1 MQLVIPYSLTSCTDC
16 RINVTV
22 FDSVLGEVGRN
33 FMLHLPASY
42 DPSNSLAT
50 PLVLDFPPY
59 MTGAAWEMSSKY
71 WKQVADQDDDG
82 DVLAIAPL

>member
-1 MQLVIPYSLTSCTDC
+1 M
-16 RINVTV
+16 
-22 FDSVLGEVGRN
+22 GEVGRN

-59 MTGAAWEMSSKY
+59 MTGAAGEMSSN
-71 WKQVADQDDDG
+71 QLTPLMNNDITACDQ
-82 DVLAIAPL
+82 ASSTHF

>member
-1 MQLVIPYSLTSCTDC
+1 MSFLIHLHPALNTKC

-50 PLVLDFPPY
+50 PLLLDFPPY

-82 DVLAIAPL
+82 DISAIAPL

>member
-1 MQLVIPYSLTSCTDC
+1 M
-16 RINVTV
+16 TV

-50 PLVLDFPPY
+50 PLLLDFPPY

-71 WKQVADQDDDG
+71 WKQVADQDEDG